1 MSREITTVEQLRKF
15 VPIIP
20 LIAVVVLFVCF
31 FLPKSAAS
39 IMQVNTVNRQKV
51 YECCVNKTDVSGEG
65 LVLTPDE
72 QNEFLDHL
80 SKVRLK
86 KAIDA
91 NGNGFPA
98 IDYIITVTKSSGAVV
113 SAGISTEGFFYLNDG
128 DNYQMQKGSCEEL
141 IAFLQSLTYSE

>member
-1 MSREITTVEQLRKF
+1 MMSREITTVEQLRKF

-20 LIAVVVLFVCF
+20 LIAIVILFVCF

-51 YECCVNKTDVSGEG
+51 YECCVNKADVSGEG

-80 SKVRLK
+80 SKVRLI
-86 KAIDA
+86 KAIDTI
-91 NGNGFPA
+91 GNGFPT
-98 IDYIITVTKSSGAVV
+98 IDYIITITKSSGAVV
-113 SAGISTEGFFYLNDG
+113 SAAIRTEGYFSLDG
-128 DNYQMQKGSCEEL
+128 ETYQMLNGSGEGL
-141 IAFLQSLTYSE
+141 IQFLQSLPYSE